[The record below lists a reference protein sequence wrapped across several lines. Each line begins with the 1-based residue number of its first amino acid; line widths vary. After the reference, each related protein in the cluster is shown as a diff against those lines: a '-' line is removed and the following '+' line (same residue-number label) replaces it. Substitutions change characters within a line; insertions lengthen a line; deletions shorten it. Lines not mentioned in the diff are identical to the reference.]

1 LGNGVEA
8 YKMAKGYSLER
19 ENKCEDYGKVEAGFA
34 GSDKND
40 IFMAYCPYF
49 KNYQSF
55 SQLI

>member
-1 LGNGVEA
+1 
-8 YKMAKGYSLER
+8 MAKGQSLGR